1 MNTKNAAIPKIQY
14 RNESYSGSEI
24 RDAQKII
31 SFEILEL
38 GNTDIL
44 ETIAAH
50 DSNLI
55 SDEFKEKLEKIED
68 MMKDGGVLG
77 IEDME
82 TVNSILVNI
91 NTHTGKNF
99 RYALWLTDRDT
110 VRDLYSDGYDDD
122 SDEYDDID
130 GYETSDYVLADTGIL
145 GVLYLYE
152 DMPEAY

>member
-50 DSNLI
+50 NSKLI
-55 SDEFKEKLEKIED
+55 SDEFKERLEKIED
-68 MMKDGGVLG
+68 TMKNGGVLG

-82 TVNSILVNI
+82 TINSILVNI
-91 NTHTGKNF
+91 NMHTGKNF

-110 VRDLYSDGYDDD
+110 VRDLYSDEYDDD

>member
-44 ETIAAH
+44 ETIAAP
-50 DSNLI
+50 DSKLI

-68 MMKDGGVLG
+68 MMKNGGVLG
-77 IEDME
+77 IEDTE

-91 NTHTGKNF
+91 NAHTGKNF

-110 VRDLYSDGYDDD
+110 VRDLYSDEYDDD